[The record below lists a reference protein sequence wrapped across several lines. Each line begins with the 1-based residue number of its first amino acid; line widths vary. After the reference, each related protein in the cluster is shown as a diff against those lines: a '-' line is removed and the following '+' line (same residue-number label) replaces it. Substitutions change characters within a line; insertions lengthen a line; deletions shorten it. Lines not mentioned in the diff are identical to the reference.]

1 MSERIEGEAQPA
13 AAPAVGA
20 RPRGRRQVKVGTV
33 VSAAMDKTVTV
44 AVPRTAVHP
53 LYHRH
58 TRRTSKFAAH
68 DETNQCR
75 VGDRVAIV
83 SCRPLSK
90 RKRWRVREIVRR
102 AE

>member
-1 MSERIEGEAQPA
+1 MSEPIEEQAQTAAESTPA
-13 AAPAVGA
+13 AG
-20 RPRGRRQVKVGTV
+20 RGGRQVKTGTV

-44 AVPRTAVHP
+44 AVPRTVVHP

-58 TRRTSKFAAH
+58 IRRTSKFAAH
-68 DETNQCR
+68 DENNECR
-75 VGDRVAIV
+75 VGDRVTIV

-90 RKRWRVREIVRR
+90 RKRWRVREILRR

>member
-1 MSERIEGEAQPA
+1 
-13 AAPAVGA
+13 
-20 RPRGRRQVKVGTV
+20 
-33 VSAAMDKTVTV
+33 
-44 AVPRTAVHP
+44 VHP

-90 RKRWRVREIVRR
+90 RKRWRVREIVQR

>member
-13 AAPAVGA
+13 AVPAGG
-20 RPRGRRQVKVGTV
+20 RPRRRRQVKVGTV

-44 AVPRTAVHP
+44 AVARTAVHP

-58 TRRTSKFAAH
+58 SRRTSKFAAH
-68 DETNQCR
+68 DETNQCK
-75 VGDRVAIV
+75 VGDRVTIV

-90 RKRWRVREIVRR
+90 RKRWRVREIVQR

>member
-1 MSERIEGEAQPA
+1 
-13 AAPAVGA
+13 
-20 RPRGRRQVKVGTV
+20 
-33 VSAAMDKTVTV
+33 MDKTVTV

-58 TRRTSKFAAH
+58 IRRTSKFAAH
-68 DETNQCR
+68 DENNECR

>member
-1 MSERIEGEAQPA
+1 MSEPIDAPAQPA
-13 AAPAVGA
+13 AAPAGA
-20 RPRGRRQVKVGTV
+20 QPRGRRQVKVGTV
-33 VSAAMDKTVTV
+33 VSAALNKTVTV
-44 AVPRTAVHP
+44 AVPRTAEHA
-53 LYHRH
+53 LYHRQI
-58 TRRTSKFAAH
+58 RRTSKFAAH
-68 DETNQCR
+68 DESNECR